1 MSLTDM
7 YPAKNNSPVTTLT
20 AGINSADTSMTVEDA
35 SVLPAAPN
43 IAVIGTTDSAEIV
56 KYTAINSNTLTIVRG
71 QNGTVPGVWAEGTTV
86 ARNFTAMD
94 HEAFRENILDLE
106 QRKTNT
112 GHTHDDR
119 YYTESEIDT
128 ALAGKQNNLTFDTT
142 PTAGSANPVT
152 SGGIKT
158 ALDTK
163 QDTLTFDSTP
173 TANSTNPVTSG
184 GIKTYVDSHDDFK
197 ITGTVSSSGYTL
209 TDSRIND
216 EHWEVDWIQFTTSSN
231 VMTAVN
237 WSTDIVNNTVTL
249 SATYSGSTNIIVN
262 MHWVQ

>member
-86 ARNFTAMD
+86 ARNFTALD
-94 HEAFRENILDLE
+94 HESFRTNILDLDN
-106 QRKTNT
+106 RKTDS

-119 YYTESEIDT
+119 YYTETEMNT
-128 ALAGKQNNLTFDTT
+128 TLALKAPLASPTFTGT
-142 PTAGSANPVT
+142 PTAPTPSA
-152 SGGIKT
+152 
-158 ALDTK
+158 D
-163 QDTLTFDSTP
+163 DDSTQIA
-173 TANSTNPVTSG
+173 TTE
-184 GIKTYVDSHDDFK
+184 YVVSHDDF
-197 ITGTVSSSGYTL
+197 IVSGSASAGSAVTF
-209 TDSRIND
+209 TDSRINS
-216 EHWEVDWIQFTTSSN
+216 EHWEVDWIIFGTSSR
-231 VMTAVN
+231 VTTHVN
-237 WSTDIVNNTVTL
+237 WTTNITNHTVTL
-249 SATYSGSTNIIVN
+249 NATFTGATTVKIN
-262 MHWVQ
+262 MHYVQ